1 MKKSF
6 ILGVFVTVFIVA
18 SAFTAC
24 IHPADNTSVNPSVPA
39 HSHQWGAW
47 EINTPATCTEKGE
60 ETRICTLDVTHIETR
75 EIAINPNAHD
85 WQQLNGTAPTCT
97 TTGNGKE
104 KCQRCG
110 TEKNGVIPIDPDA
123 HDWRQLSGTAPTCTE
138 TGSGKRKCNL
148 CNEEETFNIIPA
160 LGHNY
165 VWVTT
170 APTCTTTGT
179 KIGTCTRNAN
189 HTSFFP
195 IPIDPNAHDWQ
206 QLSGTEPTCEEDGS
220 GKRKCNLCNEEETLN
235 IIPALGH
242 NYAWVITTAST
253 CTTAG
258 VETGTCTHNA
268 THIDTRAIPIDP
280 NAHNWGNNW
289 TITTPPTIVQG
300 GTETDTCTHNT
311 SHTRTRSITAAT
323 FTDIAD
329 LETYLSGLSDNT
341 AAAAYTVKLNVNDI
355 GGDVRTAG
363 SVGYILSSY
372 NTPPPPPPT
381 LPARTST
388 KYVNLDLSGST
399 LTYIEVQAFQSCYG
413 LAGVIIPNSVTEI
426 RGSAFNRCTGFTSV
440 TIPSSVTILGDWAF
454 GNNTNLISVTFQG
467 TIPAADFGTM
477 GVFFGDLRDKFYA
490 TNATNGTPGT
500 YTTTAP
506 VSADSVWTK
515 K

>member
-6 ILGVFVTVFIVA
+6 ILGVIVTVFIVA
-18 SAFTAC
+18 AAFTAC
-24 IHPADNTSVNPSVPA
+24 IHPADNTSVKPSVPA

-47 EINTPATCTEKGE
+47 EITTPATCTEKGE

-75 EIAINPNAHD
+75 EVAINPDAHD

-97 TTGNGKE
+97 TAGNGTR
-104 KCQRCG
+104 KCELC
-110 TEKNGVIPIDPDA
+110 KK
-123 HDWRQLSGTAPTCTE
+123 TE
-138 TGSGKRKCNL
+138 TLS
-148 CNEEETFNIIPA
+148 IIPA

-165 VWVTT
+165 ANWTQTT
-170 APTCTTTGT
+170 APTCTTVGVET
-179 KIGTCTRNAN
+179 GTCTHDATHKDTR
-189 HTSFFP
+189 P
-195 IPIDPNAHDWQ
+195 IAIDPNEHDWQ
-206 QLSGTEPTCEEDGS
+206 QLSGTPATCTTEGN
-220 GKRKCNLCNEEETLN
+220 GKRKCNLCNEEETLETF
-235 IIPALGH
+235 PALGH
-242 NYAWVITTAST
+242 NYANWTPKTAPT

-258 VETGTCTHNA
+258 DETGTCTHDPSH
-268 THIDTRAIPIDP
+268 TTTRAVPAIGHQWA
-280 NAHNWGNNW
+280 NKW
-289 TITTPPTIVQG
+289 TITTPPTVVQG
-300 GTETDTCTHNT
+300 GIETDTCTHDT

-329 LETYLSGLSDNT
+329 FEAYLSGLPGNT
-341 AAAAYTVKLNVNDI
+341 AAAAYTVKLNVNDL

-413 LAGVIIPNSVTEI
+413 ITGVIFPNSVTEI
-426 RGSAFNRCTGFTSV
+426 RGSAFNRCTGLTNV

-454 GNNTNLISVTFQG
+454 GTNENLTSVTFQG

-490 TNATNGTPGT
+490 TDAKNGTPGT
-500 YTTTAP
+500 YTTTSP
-506 VSADSVWTK
+506 VSASSVWVFSLN
-515 K
+515 

>member
-1 MKKSF
+1 MKKRMYLLCG
-6 ILGVFVTVFIVA
+6 ILAATCAIFAVVIIIA
-18 SAFTAC
+18 SVFTAC
-24 IHPADNTSVNPSVPA
+24 LHPTDNSFDNPSVSA
-39 HSHQWGAW
+39 HSHQWGEW
-47 EINTPATCTEKGE
+47 EIITPATCTEKGE

-85 WQQLNGTAPTCT
+85 WQQLSGIAPTCT
-97 TTGNGKE
+97 TAGNGTE

-138 TGSGKRKCNL
+138 T
-148 CNEEETFNIIPA
+148 
-160 LGHNY
+160 
-165 VWVTT
+165 
-170 APTCTTTGT
+170 
-179 KIGTCTRNAN
+179 
-189 HTSFFP
+189 
-195 IPIDPNAHDWQ
+195 
-206 QLSGTEPTCEEDGS
+206 GS

-280 NAHNWGNNW
+280 NAHNWGNW

-329 LETYLSGLSDNT
+329 FKAYLSGLSDNT

-454 GNNTNLISVTFQG
+454 GTNENLTSVTFQG